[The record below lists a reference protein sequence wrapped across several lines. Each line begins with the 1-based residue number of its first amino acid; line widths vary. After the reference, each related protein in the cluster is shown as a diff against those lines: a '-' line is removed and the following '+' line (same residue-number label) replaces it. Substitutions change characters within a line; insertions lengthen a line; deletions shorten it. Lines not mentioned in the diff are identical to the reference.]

1 MPLSKLPSYF
11 ELREEHTPELLEL
24 LQSVSL
30 GTNGTIY
37 RHLNTAERLQQID
50 SPIHLCFKRREKLL
64 GNVTFCRRD
73 EDWYVRYF
81 AFDSIFQGKGGK
93 SGSLSSNSILKKELN
108 LFFDDVLVGKY
119 ADYNR
124 GTIPTGFYAYVD
136 PRNTKSLNLVKQFR
150 FEHDRTILTQS
161 FSRHGLKLNPT
172 LCNLTWE
179 EIAEQV
185 QESFGKYSYFHP
197 ETTRSGPIFGLKKE
211 GKLVAYAKITLAE
224 WEFERLPGKYGKFLF
239 KALPFL
245 PVLRKLLQVKNH
257 KFIVPEAV
265 WVKDNNPQLLVEF
278 FKALLAHHKR
288 HVIMWWVDA
297 ENELYTQT
305 KNQVSWGLL
314 NSLLGVHEVYLMS
327 RKRTAKSSKNE
338 APAYICGIDFV

>member
-1 MPLSKLPSYF
+1 MSKLPSYF
-11 ELREEHTPELLEL
+11 ELQEEHTPELLEL

-37 RHLNTAERLQQID
+37 RHLNTAERLKQID
-50 SPIHLCFKRREKLL
+50 SPLHLCFKRREKLL
-64 GNVTFCRRD
+64 ANVTFCRRD

-81 AFDSIFQGKGGK
+81 AFDAVFQGKGKK
-93 SGSLSSNSILKKELN
+93 SVSQASNSILKRELN
-108 LFFDDVLVGKY
+108 IFFDDVLEGQF
-119 ADYNR
+119 ADYNQ
-124 GTIPTGFYAYVD
+124 GKEVNSFYAYVD
-136 PRNTKSLNLVKQFR
+136 PRNTKSLNLVEQFH
-150 FEHDRTILTQS
+150 FERDRTVVTQS
-161 FSRHGLKLNPT
+161 FSRRRLKENAN
-172 LCNLTWE
+172 LCELTWE
-179 EIAEQV
+179 DISEHLALNQ
-185 QESFGKYSYFHP
+185 SKLSYYHP

-211 GKLVAYAKITLAE
+211 GRLVAYTKITLAE

-239 KALPFL
+239 KALPFV

-265 WVKDNNPQLLVEF
+265 WVEDNNPQLLEEF
-278 FKALLAHHKR
+278 FKTLLAHYKR
-288 HVIMWWVDA
+288 NVIMWWVDA

-327 RKRTAKSSKNE
+327 RKRAGNSSRNM